1 MNRHIMVLQVVIH
14 ISIVKLQYNEIKNI
28 WVEIV
33 YDKIERKGNFPNITT
48 ELAPN
53 TMEYKETTLLMP
65 QSNPKGYITPH

>member
-1 MNRHIMVLQVVIH
+1 MVLQVVIH
-14 ISIVKLQYNEIKNI
+14 ISIVKLQYNEIQSI

-33 YDKIERKGNFPNITT
+33 SDKIERKANFPNITIT
-48 ELAPN
+48 LLAPN